1 VGKDALADKVKPA
14 DDSDDDSDEEHL
26 EDHGDTAVLLRE
38 LEKNRREGAPADQA
52 RPDASAAAS
61 RETWPLR
68 RRTRCWASSL
78 PSVKTYLWV
87 GGGATVPGTFAIKH
101 RWVDG
106 ACSPWLV
113 LRHPLTFRRRDIQE
127 ASLEPEDW
135 IGRNRERATPNRVRS

>member
-61 RETWPLR
+61 RETWLLR

-78 PSVKTYLWV
+78 PSVKIHLWV
-87 GGGATVPGTFAIKH
+87 GVRPYLERSPSSTAGLMVRVPHGL
-101 RWVDG
+101 
-106 ACSPWLV
+106 CY
-113 LRHPLTFRRRDIQE
+113 DI
-127 ASLEPEDW
+127 P
-135 IGRNRERATPNRVRS
+135 